1 MPIVTRHTYHILN
14 EMLDRAIAGDF
25 QESDYDETELSKL
38 ESKWMRFLGAS
49 ELSRE
54 NIEKERLS
62 LQELISDISHQAKTP
77 IANILLYGELLAERL
92 EGEDQDR
99 ARHLLSETKQLEFL
113 IQSLIK
119 VSRLEADVIQVLPE
133 VQPVLPLLE
142 DIEER
147 GHKKQISRGI
157 TLEKAGWNSSV
168 SACYDKKWTAEAL
181 YNVFDNALKYTAPES
196 TVTVRLKEYSLFAC
210 IDIADAGP
218 GISED
223 ESPRLFDRFYR
234 SPGFREEEGVGL
246 GLYLARKILQKEGG
260 YIKVSSKEGAGTQFS
275 VFLRK

>member
-62 LQELISDISHQAKTP
+62 LQELISDISHQVKTP

-92 EGEDQDR
+92 EGEDQDL

-113 IQSLIK
+113 IQSLSK

-168 SACYDKKWTAEAL
+168 SVCYDKKWTAEAL

-196 TVTVRLKEYSLFAC
+196 TVTVRLKEYSLFAR
-210 IDIADAGP
+210 IDIADEGP

-223 ESPRLFDRFYR
+223 EIPRLFDRFYR

-260 YIKVSSKEGAGTQFS
+260 YIKVSSKEGAGAQFS

>member
-62 LQELISDISHQAKTP
+62 LQELISDISHQVKTP

-92 EGEDQDR
+92 EGEDQDL

-119 VSRLEADVIQVLPE
+119 VSRLEADVIRVLPE

-147 GHKKQISRGI
+147 GHKKQISRSI
-157 TLEKAGWNSSV
+157 TLEKAGWNGSV
-168 SACYDKKWTAEAL
+168 SASYDRKWTAEAL

-196 TVTVRLKEYSLFAC
+196 TVTVRLKEYSLFAR
-210 IDIADAGP
+210 IDIADEGP

-223 ESPRLFDRFYR
+223 EIPRLFDRFYR

-260 YIKVSSKEGAGTQFS
+260 YIKVSSKEGAGAQFS